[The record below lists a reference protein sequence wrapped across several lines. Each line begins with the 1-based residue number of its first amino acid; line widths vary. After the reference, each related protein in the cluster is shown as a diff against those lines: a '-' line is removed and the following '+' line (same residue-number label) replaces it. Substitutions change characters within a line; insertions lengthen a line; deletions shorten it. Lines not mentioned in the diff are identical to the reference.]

1 MNAGADVPTSRTM
14 WAKVLL
20 VGGLTLGM
28 IPGVAAA
35 AAGTVP
41 PAVELPRPEVAGIDM
56 RSTQTAVAWDWV
68 KSMLGSPTVVTT
80 DSHLQPARNYGFD
93 WTGPVAG
100 TIDLQGIPEPLRESA
115 TVLVNGSAVALS
127 APGFS
132 GVING
137 SVKLPAAVNRWIIQ
151 VYRVNEGVRQ
161 QVPLQTLVSP
171 DGTFSVDLS
180 AAAAPGQGTW
190 ALGVLDA
197 QAGYRPSGNTWP
209 AGGNYLNLEVVSF
222 STTDTTYRT
231 GATSVAA
238 DGVFSFPTS
247 SPGVK
252 SFELVDTQSG
262 DVLAEYRPASG
273 LVRSYGPDSALP
285 NTTFTYDQALALQ
298 SAMVMDDP
306 VTAAT
311 LAQGLMRIQSASGPN
326 AGGFTASAP
335 QLNPGGGQQQFFTGN
350 HAVALYALISY
361 LRYAH
366 HDPTLEPLVRDAVTA
381 GLTWLEG
388 RRRDTGPRA
397 GLYTAGWGASTGN
410 LDWAAVEHN
419 LDVWQ
424 TLRLAAQVLPCSQC
438 QVRAAEL
445 RDALVSVMWNEQN
458 GRFDQGARADGRDTV
473 DPLDGNSWGAIFLT
487 AIGDSDRAGLALTNM
502 SAFVVTHG
510 EAAGYLAYR
519 AQPMR
524 PTPVPSVW
532 VEGTAGVALAQA
544 RSGNAAGQQSTLD
557 ALLPLQGTDG
567 SFPMATAVDANA
579 SLVTAKSVAATSWFI
594 LASLATGPDA
604 LWN

>member
-1 MNAGADVPTSRTM
+1 MNAGADVPRSMTM

-28 IPGVAAA
+28 IPGVAVAA
-35 AAGTVP
+35 AAAVP
-41 PAVELPRPEVAGIDM
+41 PAVELPRTELAAAG
-56 RSTQTAVAWDWV
+56 RLSPQTALAWDWV
-68 KSMLGSPTVVTT
+68 KSMLGSPTIVTS
-80 DSHLQPARNYGFD
+80 DSDLQPARDYGFN

-100 TIDLQGIPEPLRESA
+100 TVDLQGITEPMLEPA
-115 TVLVNGSAVALS
+115 TIAVDGSVATLS
-127 APGFS
+127 AAGFS

-137 SVKLPAAVNRWIIQ
+137 SVTLPAAANRWIIQ
-151 VYRVNEGVRQ
+151 VYRLNDGVKQ
-161 QVPLQTLVSP
+161 QVSLQTLVAA
-171 DGTFSVDLS
+171 DGRFSVDLGG
-180 AAAAPGQGTW
+180 AAATGPGTW

-197 QAGYRPSGNTWP
+197 QASYEPRGNTWP
-209 AGGNYLNLEVVSF
+209 AGGNYLNLEVLSF
-222 STTDTTYRT
+222 STTDTTYPT
-231 GATSVAA
+231 GATTLAA
-238 DGVFSFPTS
+238 NAVFSFPSS

-252 SFELVDTQSG
+252 SFQLVDTKSRE
-262 DVLAEYRPASG
+262 VLAEYRPSFG
-273 LVRSYGPDSALP
+273 LVRSYGPKSALP

-306 VTAAT
+306 VAAAT
-311 LAQGLMRIQSASGPN
+311 LAQGLIRIQSVSGPN

-335 QLNPGGGQQQFFTGN
+335 QLNPGGGEQQFFTGN

-366 HDPTLEPLVRDAVTA
+366 HDPMLESLVRTAITA
-381 GLTWLEG
+381 GLTWLESQ
-388 RRRDTGPRA
+388 RFETGSRA
-397 GLYTAGWGASTGN
+397 GLYAAGWGGVTGN

-424 TLRLAAQVLPCSQC
+424 TLRLAAQVLPCNQC
-438 QVRAAEL
+438 QVRADGL
-445 RDALVSVMWNEQN
+445 RDALVSVLWNEQN
-458 GRFDQGARADGRDTV
+458 ARFDQGARADGRDTV

-487 AIGDSDRAGLALTNM
+487 AIGDSDRAGSALANM
-502 SAFVVTHG
+502 SAFVVAHG
-510 EAAGYLAYR
+510 GTAGYLAYR

-524 PTPVPSVW
+524 PTPVESVW

-544 RSGNAAGQQSTLD
+544 RNGNAAGQQSTLN

-567 SFPMATAVDANA
+567 SFSMATAVDANA
-579 SLVTAKSVAATSWFI
+579 SLVTATSVAATSWFI
-594 LASLATGPDA
+594 LASVSGGPDA